1 MTRTYLGYEL
11 GKVYFE
17 NESRNIWGV
26 YEFIDK
32 SLFHTTYQSALIE
45 GEEGVCKSRTTKI
58 FMGS

>member
-26 YEFIDK
+26 YEEEFYNQK
-32 SLFHTTYQSALIE
+32 LYQPLVNHYWRILNS
-45 GEEGVCKSRTTKI
+45 K
-58 FMGS
+58 FFN